1 MAKYYCILFDA
12 DNTLLD
18 FDAAENKALAETLV
32 EYGIEPDAGTVQTYR
47 DINSELW
54 RQLEKGQIRR
64 DKLMGERFT
73 RFLKAINAAG
83 DGVEMNRCYLDHL
96 SSHPDLM
103 TPNVPDVL
111 GELSEVATLAIVTNG
126 FEKVQSRRVAESG
139 IGAYL
144 EDVFVSEKLDSEKPS
159 RRIFDSASALWAW
172 RTGSTSWWWA
182 TASPATFRRRE
193 RGPRHLLVQPRPR
206 REPGQGEPHLRDR
219 LAGRALPAG
228 DGAGRTGE
236 PRPQAPPSSAV
247 TAGMSRSTYWK
258 RTRKND
264 MLIHLEKLGKSF
276 GEKVVLHDV
285 SASVEKEDR
294 IGIVGQNGAGKTTLL
309 KILTGVYTD
318 YDGEFSVTHGV
329 TLGYLEQNAKLDVT
343 LDIYGEMR
351 SSFAPVLDAMAQM
364 QILEK
369 KMAAS
374 PDDDALLEKHDELQ
388 NIIDA
393 PTATTW
399 TSTSRRCCPAWAL
412 RRIPGARTWA
422 SSPAVS

>member
-83 DGVEMNRCYLDHL
+83 DGAEMNRCYLDHL

-159 RRIFDSASALWAW
+159 RRIFDSAL
-172 RTGSTSWWWA
+172 
-182 TASPATFRRRE
+182 
-193 RGPRHLLVQPRPR
+193 
-206 REPGQGEPHLRDR
+206 
-219 LAGRALPAG
+219 RALGVENREHVLVVGDSLTADVKGGQNAG
-228 DGAGRTGE
+228 LDTCWYNPNHAENPG
-236 PRPQAPPSSAV
+236 
-247 TAGMSRSTYWK
+247 
-258 RTRKND
+258 
-264 MLIHLEKLGKSF
+264 
-276 GEKVVLHDV
+276 KVVPTYEISSLEELYPLV
-285 SASVEKEDR
+285 MEPEELAN
-294 IGIVGQNGAGKTTLL
+294 VGL
-309 KILTGVYTD
+309 K
-318 YDGEFSVTHGV
+318 
-329 TLGYLEQNAKLDVT
+329 N
-343 LDIYGEMR
+343 
-351 SSFAPVLDAMAQM
+351 
-364 QILEK
+364 
-369 KMAAS
+369 
-374 PDDDALLEKHDELQ
+374 
-388 NIIDA
+388 
-393 PTATTW
+393 
-399 TSTSRRCCPAWAL
+399 RRHQL
-412 RRIPGARTWA
+412 
-422 SSPAVS
+422 